1 MIPKHPAPIDEI
13 IEAQRHVL
21 VERVSISR
29 QRDFIA
35 EIKARGGETE
45 RQENLLAASEL
56 SLRVF
61 EYSLKRLIRAR
72 RIGRERSI
80 RTADKIVG
88 GH

>member
-13 IEAQRHVL
+13 VEAQRHVL
-21 VERVSISR
+21 VERVSIGR

-35 EIKARGGETE
+35 EIKARGGETK

-56 SLRVF
+56 SLRIF
-61 EYSLKRLIRAR
+61 EYHLKRLTEARGIRGAR
-72 RIGRERSI
+72 RFRAGYR
-80 RTADKIVG
+80 IVG